1 MKKEAE
7 RKKEKKL
14 QWSTEEETSAAVPE
28 PSQGH
33 CPHRT
38 SHVTIRR
45 LALLFAYN
53 QTYLSALAKSLLSPH
68 THRLKTKQPE

>member
-1 MKKEAE
+1 MAMD
-7 RKKEKKL
+7 
-14 QWSTEEETSAAVPE
+14 TEEEISAAGPK

-38 SHVTIRR
+38 SHVTIGR

-53 QTYLSALAKSLLSPH
+53 QTYSSTLAKPLLNPPDAPIENQAARVKSSSPLLH
-68 THRLKTKQPE
+68 